1 MPAITV
7 TGMSCQHCVGAV
19 TIALE
24 AIDGISDVTIDLLS
38 GKVEWKESTPVPME
52 TIEDA
57 ITGIGF
63 EIKNS

>member
-7 TGMSCQHCVGAV
+7 TGMSCQHCVSAV
-19 TIALE
+19 TKALE

-38 GKVEWKESTPVPME
+38 GKVEWKESVPVPMD
-52 TIEDA
+52 TIEGA

-63 EIKNS
+63 EIKK